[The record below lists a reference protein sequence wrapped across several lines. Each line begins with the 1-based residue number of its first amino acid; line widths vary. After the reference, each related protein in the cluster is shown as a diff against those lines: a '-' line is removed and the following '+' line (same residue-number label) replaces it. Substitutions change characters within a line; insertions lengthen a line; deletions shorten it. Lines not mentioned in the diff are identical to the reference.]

1 MQRES
6 DPLCTSIS
14 TLTTT
19 SLTLL
24 SLQTFLSPLFKSRL
38 AKSATTQIKRWLS
51 ATTFRF
57 LGGSSLSVQE
67 AKRCTCTLS
76 SLQKTKRANPLLFFL
91 LKQAGTSNSL
101 LTSKS
106 TSIRKVPPWTMGLGL
121 EDNAYMSPQGK
132 ERADSQ
138 GEFQSLMPS
147 AQPQLSFSSF
157 SLKMTRK
164 KLQNQPKKKSSWGS
178 CYPEQAEAQWR
189 RHETTNKCLSP
200 QSTVRW
206 ENACEEERSERR

>member
-1 MQRES
+1 MFFLQSSVTDLRLSAKLLLKLAAVPGDLCSYKLIVEKLVCAFRSRHRQHCSSKLCMQRES
-6 DPLCTSIS
+6 DPLSTPIS

-38 AKSATTQIKRWLS
+38 AKCATTQIKRWLS

-67 AKRCTCTLS
+67 VKRCTCTLS

-91 LKQAGTSNSL
+91 LKQAGTSNPL

-106 TSIRKVPPWTMGLGL
+106 TSIRKVPPWAMRLGL
-121 EDNAYMSPQGK
+121 EDNAQMSPLP
-132 ERADSQ
+132 RARR
-138 GEFQSLMPS
+138 ELIPR
-147 AQPQLSFSSF
+147 ANSS
-157 SLKMTRK
+157 R
-164 KLQNQPKKKSSWGS
+164 
-178 CYPEQAEAQWR
+178 
-189 RHETTNKCLSP
+189 
-200 QSTVRW
+200 
-206 ENACEEERSERR
+206 